1 MNDPVQDCAEAFLAS
16 DGKAAFAAALEA
28 ASEATSEHN
37 RQYYLAVAER
47 IDAIE
52 RAAGR
57 Y

>member
-1 MNDPVQDCAEAFLAS
+1 MNDPIQDCAEAFMAS

-37 RQYYLAVAER
+37 RHYYLAVAER
-47 IDAIE
+47 IDTIE

-57 Y
+57 